1 MEIDGFPIDKEKL
14 LSIGEDFR
22 NNLNQLTESIHKLA
36 GKEFNINSPA
46 QVAGV
51 LFDDLGLPS
60 NRKRSTAVDVLLNL
74 IDYHPIVRLILS
86 YRKYAKLI
94 STYVDGLVEYIHE
107 DGKFHSIYHQ
117 ALTTTGRLSTSNP
130 NLQNISV
137 RDEEGRQI
145 RKAFYYP
152 EEDVE
157 ILSLDYSQIELRILA
172 SLSKCTKLVNAFN
185 QGLDIHNL
193 TASALFKR

>member
-60 NRKRSTAVDVLLNL
+60 NRKRSVIENMQNLFQPMLMVLLN
-74 IDYHPIVRLILS
+74 IFMTMVNFILS
-86 YRKYAKLI
+86 IIKLLLQQDVFLHQTQI
-94 STYVDGLVEYIHE
+94 YKTLVFVMKK
-107 DGKFHSIYHQ
+107 G
-117 ALTTTGRLSTSNP
+117 A
-130 NLQNISV
+130 
-137 RDEEGRQI
+137 
-145 RKAFYYP
+145 
-152 EEDVE
+152 
-157 ILSLDYSQIELRILA
+157 
-172 SLSKCTKLVNAFN
+172 
-185 QGLDIHNL
+185 
-193 TASALFKR
+193 